1 MSKHKINNNRIA
13 LIAGGGTGGH
23 LFPGI
28 AIGDALQKNGYN
40 VEYIGSK
47 YGLESMVFPRLN
59 KKYYLLNIKGFQ
71 RTLSFKNII
80 NNLLFPIRFLTAYC
94 VSKIIIKRIKPNI
107 VIGTG
112 GYASGIPVL
121 LSIKMN
127 IKTLIHEQNSY
138 PGFTTRKL
146 ANKVNKVCI
155 TTEESNKYLNG
166 NLILTGITIYK
177 V

>member
-1 MSKHKINNNRIA
+1 M
-13 LIAGGGTGGH
+13 
-23 LFPGI
+23 
-28 AIGDALQKNGYN
+28 QKNGYN

-80 NNLLFPIRFLTAYC
+80 NNLLFPIRFLTAYYI
-94 VSKIIIKRIKPNI
+94 SKIIIKRIKPNI

-127 IKTLIHEQNSY
+127 IKT
-138 PGFTTRKL
+138 
-146 ANKVNKVCI
+146 
-155 TTEESNKYLNG
+155 
-166 NLILTGITIYK
+166 
-177 V
+177 

>member
-59 KKYYLLNIKGFQ
+59 KK
-71 RTLSFKNII
+71 
-80 NNLLFPIRFLTAYC
+80 FPR
-94 VSKIIIKRIKPNI
+94 
-107 VIGTG
+107 
-112 GYASGIPVL
+112 
-121 LSIKMN
+121 
-127 IKTLIHEQNSY
+127 
-138 PGFTTRKL
+138 
-146 ANKVNKVCI
+146 KVNKKI
-155 TTEESNKYLNG
+155 IMDALPPESPENYEEEGGLYTDFFKNADKDSTKLPPYGETVINIIKPI
-166 NLILTGITIYK
+166 ILFIRKLMY
-177 V
+177 VVS